1 MEDHSRRVTTQI
13 MYTDMDIRR
22 GLKSP
27 KELTI
32 EGIEFQRYKL
42 IWMFQG
48 VSESLLRQTQSE
60 TKSSYDFVLGINIPY
75 RFSKI
80 YRNSP
85 YHNPHSLAQAFKEW
99 YKNVHR
105 LEVYWKVLSS
115 NDINSLTIEDLDR
128 VDKTMDS
135 LFRIKVK
142 LMPRP
147 PFYEKTFYKYH
158 SLNNVNEWLKHLND
172 IDYDTL
178 ISMVESIM
186 NRKEKDEDSDD
197 EGNPIDI
204 IIQRMYQMLEDGV
217 VIVNTNDFSEKEY
230 EVKTQVDVYVPDK
243 NSPIY
248 RCREFYH
255 TPDELVEYFGQ
266 CYSAII
272 GMNASRSFSDRFS
285 YLNEEQKDD
294 LFDFTLERLRKNVSM
309 EFNRVNSIPK
319 DLNYQVLKTSTYMYI
334 KDLIENK
341 L

>member
-1 MEDHSRRVTTQI
+1 MDTNI
-13 MYTDMDIRR
+13 DIRR

-27 KELTI
+27 KELMI
-32 EGIEFQRYKL
+32 EGIEFQRYNL

-48 VSESLLRQTQSE
+48 ASEE
-60 TKSSYDFVLGINIPY
+60 SSYDLILGISVPY
-75 RFSKI
+75 RFSRI
-80 YRNSP
+80 YKNSP
-85 YHNPHSLAQAFKEW
+85 YHNPHSLAQAFKDW

-115 NDINSLTIEDLDR
+115 NDINSLTVEDLDR
-128 VDKTMDS
+128 LDQTLDS
-135 LFRIKVK
+135 LFRIQIK

-158 SLNNVNEWLKHLND
+158 SLKNVNEWLKQLNG

-178 ISMVESIM
+178 ISMIESIM
-186 NRKEKDEDSDD
+186 NQKEKDKDSEDNDD
-197 EGNPIDI
+197 ENPIDI

-217 VIVNTNDFSEKEY
+217 VIVNTNDFSEKDY

-272 GMNASRSFSDRFS
+272 GMNASRSFSERFS

-294 LFDFTLERLRKNVSM
+294 LFDFTLERLRKNMSM
-309 EFNRVNSIPK
+309 EFKRVNSIPK
-319 DLNYQVLKTSTYMYI
+319 DLNYQVLKTITYMYI

>member
-1 MEDHSRRVTTQI
+1 MDTTI
-13 MYTDMDIRR
+13 DNRR

-27 KELTI
+27 KELMI

-48 VSESLLRQTQSE
+48 VSENLLQQKQSE
-60 TKSSYDFVLGINIPY
+60 AESSYDLILGISVPY

-80 YRNSP
+80 YKNSP
-85 YHNPHSLAQAFKEW
+85 YHNPHELVEAFKDW

-105 LEVYWKVLSS
+105 LKVYWKILSS
-115 NDINSLTIEDLDR
+115 NDIDSLTIEDLDR
-128 VDKTMDS
+128 VDQILDGI
-135 LFRIKVK
+135 FIFHIEIK
-142 LMPRP
+142 LIHRP

-158 SLNNVNEWLKHLND
+158 SLNNINEWLKQLNG

-178 ISMVESIM
+178 IGMVESIM
-186 NRKEKDEDSDD
+186 NQKEKDKDSEDNDK
-197 EGNPIDI
+197 ENPIDI

-217 VIVNTNDFSEKEY
+217 VIVNTNDFSEKDY

-272 GMNASRSFSDRFS
+272 GMNASRSFSERFS

-294 LFDFTLERLRKNVSM
+294 LFDFTLERLRKNMSM

-319 DLNYQVLKTSTYMYI
+319 GLNYQVLKTSTYMYI